1 MDNRRFMLV
10 EDNEG
15 RPYCIPADK
24 LDEFGIWVEQEA
36 DNGGSE
42 PDWAQPI
49 DSTCGFTFTDPE
61 F

>member
-1 MDNRRFMLV
+1 MSERFMIVSNNDCTDYVIPVDRFADFEKWL
-10 EDNEG
+10 NE
-15 RPYCIPADK
+15 
-24 LDEFGIWVEQEA
+24 EA
-36 DNGGSE
+36 DDGGSE